1 MIRVAVIGY
10 GNIGKS
16 AVEALFQ
23 APDME
28 LAGVVRERNH

>member
-28 LAGVVRERNH
+28 LAEWFGERNH